1 MKIQQNMMIF
11 DFSITE
17 DFAKKLNHVQSY
29 ENFNDI
35 EDSEQNVKKHY
46 AK

>member
-1 MKIQQNMMIF
+1 MMIF
-11 DFSITE
+11 NLSITE
-17 DFAKKLNHVQSY
+17 DLAKELNHMQSY
-29 ENFNDI
+29 ENLNDI